1 MGAGM
6 VGTMNDKLA
15 QLAIAGIGSGMMV
28 GLGTG
33 RAAARGVRALG
44 ERVKAEGLKITCV
57 STSKATAELATSLG
71 LRVVDFGG
79 VEAVDYLFDGAD
91 ELDPQLRM
99 LKGGGGAMT
108 RERIVAAAAKVRVNI
123 LDESKLVARL
133 GTNYRLP
140 VEVIPLGLA
149 SVRAKLRELG
159 LPGEVRKGKAAA
171 GKATASD
178 LVSDNGNFI
187 VDCVLPASG
196 NGWGT
201 LEELAFVLDAMAG
214 VVDHGLFLDEAQ
226 VVYIE
231 NSDGTVDR
239 RERVA

>member
-1 MGAGM
+1 MA
-6 VGTMNDKLA
+6 DPLA
-15 QLAIAGIGSGMMV
+15 SAAVEGIKTGMMV

-33 RAAARGVRALG
+33 RAAARGVRALA
-44 ERVKAEGLKITCV
+44 ERVKAERLAITCV
-57 STSKATAELATSLG
+57 STSRATEELATGLG
-71 LRVVDFGG
+71 LNVVDFGG
-79 VEAVDYLFDGAD
+79 VERVDYLFDGAD
-91 ELDPQLRM
+91 ELDPQLHM

-108 RERIVAAAAKVRVNI
+108 RERIVAAAATVRVNI

-133 GTNYRLP
+133 GINYKLP
-140 VEVIPLGLA
+140 VEVIPLGVA

-159 LPGEVRKGKAAA
+159 LPGEVRKARDAD
-171 GKATASD
+171 GKATVRD

-187 VDCVLPASG
+187 VDCALPAHG
-196 NGWGT
+196 PGWGT

-226 VVYIE
+226 IVYIE
-231 NSDGTVDR
+231 NAGGGVER